1 MARDHVTGTPLSTQ
15 AGPAP
20 TDNPASTGQPQTHRP
35 RYLIIVSRDQPD
47 LWRHLRQLLTG
58 VDGVDVVLDR
68 RHGGRWQWSQ
78 SLEYQERG
86 ADRRRPSNP
95 EMGFSQRS
103 FVIVDPAGSHVTRPL
118 GPLA

>member
-20 TDNPASTGQPQTHRP
+20 RDNPASTGQPQTHRP

-58 VDGVDVVLDR
+58 VDGVDVVLNR
-68 RHGGRWQWSQ
+68 RHGDGGSGAIA
-78 SLEYQERG
+78 EYQAR
-86 ADRRRPSNP
+86 ADRRRPSIRD
-95 EMGFSQRS
+95 GFLSAV
-103 FVIVDPAGSHVTRPL
+103 FVIVDPQVLVTRPL
-118 GPLA
+118 G